1 MRIHFFTALL
11 FLNLLTLRSLLC
23 HLSLIHR
30 GQCIL
35 QNLRKVY
42 MIGFCECIQPGRNR
56 QIFRTALF
64 P

>member
-1 MRIHFFTALL
+1 MNPHFFTAPL

-35 QNLRKVY
+35 QNLKKVY
-42 MIGFCECIQPGRNR
+42 MNSSHAFNN
-56 QIFRTALF
+56 LF
-64 P
+64 LLEVLEI